1 MPTGCPRALC
11 KAKIEVPD
19 FAAQGGRRQAGA
31 VHIYWAKLDPALKQR
46 VTVRAAYVAA
56 LCVSAGPH
64 EALRALE
71 DMLQLFAA
79 LHSSKPTAA
88 ADAQYPA
95 SNGSLFAPRDFVLEV
110 SDVQHSSSSETDAVF
125 GHSLQ
130 QGHAS
135 MGGSP
140 DHWPRSS
147 KARAL
152 SGSAAATAEP
162 TRAAHRAA
170 QAACQQ
176 VLSAAARAGLPDQAQ
191 GILQAMHQ
199 VTGAGLQVS
208 ALPPPCNISSFCAE
222 GAHDMKPAS
231 ALTVSL
237 QTS

>member
-19 FAAQGGRRQAGA
+19 LAAQGGRRQAGA

-56 LCVSAGPH
+56 LCASAGPH

-79 LHSSKPTAA
+79 LHSSKPIAA

-95 SNGSLFAPRDFVLEV
+95 SDGSFFAPQDFVLEG
-110 SDVQHSSSSETDAVF
+110 SDVQHSSSSETDAVLGTP

-140 DHWPRSS
+140 DHRPRSS

-162 TRAAHRAA
+162 ARAAHRAA

-199 VTGAGLQVS
+199 VTGAGL
-208 ALPPPCNISSFCAE
+208 PCHSPSPS
-222 GAHDMKPAS
+222 MQR
-231 ALTVSL
+231 L
-237 QTS
+237 QLLC